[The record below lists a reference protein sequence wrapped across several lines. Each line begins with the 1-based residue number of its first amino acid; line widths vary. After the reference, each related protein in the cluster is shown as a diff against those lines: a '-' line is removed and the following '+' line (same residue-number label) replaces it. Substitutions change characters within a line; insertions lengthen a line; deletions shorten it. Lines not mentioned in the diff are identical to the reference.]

1 MGRAT
6 RWFKGLF
13 GIRPS
18 SCSGYGSGATSN
30 RIDRSSVAGVS
41 LCDSYE
47 TIPPNISE
55 KEAAWLRSFYAAGE
69 EEIERRTHAIAVAAA
84 TAAAADAAVAAA
96 KAAAAVVKLQGQGK
110 SGPLGGG
117 KLRKNHRAAMQIQCA
132 FRGFLGRK
140 ALRAL
145 RGVVK
150 IQALVRGFLV
160 RKQAAATLR
169 SMEALV
175 RAQTSVKFQRALR
188 RIGNAAAP
196 ARKSTE
202 RFSGSLEN
210 RNSGEETAKI
220 VEVDT
225 GTRSGTHRIRGPV
238 LSGSDF
244 LDNPFR
250 RTLSSPLSGRVP
262 PRLSLPKPEWDECSS
277 KFPTAQS
284 TPRFA
289 GGSPSRS
296 VCCYGGGVDADTEA
310 EVDAHRFC
318 VLSGDFNSPADTTLF
333 RAKLRSHSAPRQ
345 RPEINAAGSGWRWSI
360 GGGGGVR
367 VQRPSCS
374 GVKEAVV
381 GNIERRRTQ
390 W

>member
-13 GIRPS
+13 GIKPS
-18 SCSGYGSGATSN
+18 SCSGTDSGTISN
-30 RIDRSSVAGVS
+30 RLDRS

-69 EEIERRTHAIAVAAA
+69 EEKERRTHAIAVAAA

-96 KAAAAVVKLQGQGK
+96 KAAAAVVRLQGQGK
-110 SGPLGGG
+110 SGPLVGG
-117 KLRKNHRAAMQIQCA
+117 KCRENRAAMQIQCT
-132 FRGFLGRK
+132 FRGYLARK

-175 RAQTSVKFQRALR
+175 RAQTTVKFQRALR
-188 RIGNAAAP
+188 RIGNAAP

-210 RNSGEETAKI
+210 RNNGEETAKI

-225 GTRSGTHRIRGPV
+225 GTRPGTYRIRAPV
-238 LSGSDF
+238 LTGSDF

-262 PRLSLPKPEWDECSS
+262 PRLSMPKPEWEECSS

-284 TPRFA
+284 TPRFS
-289 GGSPSRS
+289 GGSPARS
-296 VCCYGGGVDADTEA
+296 VCCSGGGVDAEVDTEA
-310 EVDAHRFC
+310 DAHRFC
-318 VLSGDFNSPADTTLF
+318 FLSGEFNSGYMANTTSF

-345 RPEINAAGSGWRWSI
+345 RPESNASGGGWRRSI
-360 GGGGGVR
+360 GGGGGLR
-367 VQRPSCS
+367 MQRQSCS
-374 GVKEAVV
+374 GVREAVV
-381 GNIERRRTQ
+381 GNIERRRMH

>member
-1 MGRAT
+1 MGRAS

-13 GIRPS
+13 GIKPS
-18 SCSGYGSGATSN
+18 SCSGSDTGAISN
-30 RIDRSSVAGVS
+30 RLDRS
-41 LCDSYE
+41 LCDNYE

-69 EEIERRTHAIAVAAA
+69 EEKERRTHAIAVAAA

-96 KAAAAVVKLQGQGK
+96 KAAAAVVRLQGQGK

-117 KLRKNHRAAMQIQCA
+117 GGKSRENRAAMQIQCA
-132 FRGFLGRK
+132 FRGFLARK

-150 IQALVRGFLV
+150 IQALVRGYLV

-169 SMEALV
+169 SMEALI
-175 RAQTSVKFQRALR
+175 RAQATVKFQRALR
-188 RIGNAAAP
+188 RIGNAAP

-202 RFSGSLEN
+202 RFSGSLES
-210 RNSGEETAKI
+210 RNNGEETAKI

-225 GTRSGTHRIRGPV
+225 GTRHGTFRIRGPV

-262 PRLSLPKPEWDECSS
+262 PRLSMPKPEWDECSS

-289 GGSPSRS
+289 GGSPARS
-296 VCCYGGGVDADTEA
+296 VCCSGGAEVDAEA
-310 EVDAHRFC
+310 DAHRFC
-318 VLSGDFNSPADTTLF
+318 FLSGEFNSGYMADSTTSF
-333 RAKLRSHSAPRQ
+333 RSKLRSHSAPRQ
-345 RPEINAAGSGWRWSI
+345 RPDSNAVGGGGWRRSI
-360 GGGGGVR
+360 GGGGGGVR
-367 VQRPSCS
+367 MQRPSCS
-374 GVKEAVV
+374 GVREAVV
-381 GNIERRRTQ
+381 GNIERRRMH

>member
-6 RWFKGLF
+6 RWFRGLF
-13 GIRPS
+13 GIKPS
-18 SCSGYGSGATSN
+18 SCSGSGTISN
-30 RIDRSSVAGVS
+30 RIDRSSLAGVS

-55 KEAAWLRSFYAAGE
+55 REAAWLRSFYAAGE
-69 EEIERRTHAIAVAAA
+69 EEIERRAHAVAVAAA
-84 TAAAADAAVAAA
+84 TAAAADVAVAAA
-96 KAAAAVVKLQGQGK
+96 KAAAAVVRLTGQGK
-110 SGPLGGG
+110 SGPLGVGNG
-117 KLRKNHRAAMQIQCA
+117 RENRAAMQIQCT
-132 FRGFLGRK
+132 FRGYLARK

-145 RGVVK
+145 KGVVK

-175 RAQTSVKFQRALR
+175 RAQATVKFQRALR
-188 RIGNAAAP
+188 RIGNTAP

-210 RNSGEETAKI
+210 RNNGEETAKI

-225 GTRSGTHRIRGPV
+225 GIRPGHYRIRVPV

-262 PRLSLPKPEWDECSS
+262 PRLSMPKPEWEDCSS

-284 TPRFA
+284 TPRYA
-289 GGSPSRS
+289 GGSPARN
-296 VCCYGGGVDADTEA
+296 VCCSGGRVEAEADA
-310 EVDAHRFC
+310 EVDAHQLCF
-318 VLSGDFNSPADTTLF
+318 LSGEFHSNFTTDTTSF
-333 RAKLRSHSAPRQ
+333 RGRLRSHSAPRQ
-345 RPEINAAGSGWRWSI
+345 RPGINAAGSGWRRGV
-360 GGGGGVR
+360 GGYGGVR
-367 VQRPSCS
+367 GQRPSCS
-374 GVKEAVV
+374 GVREAVV
-381 GNIERRRTQ
+381 GNIERRRAH

>member
-6 RWFKGLF
+6 RWFRGLF
-13 GIRPS
+13 RIKPS
-18 SCSGYGSGATSN
+18 SCSGSGTISN
-30 RIDRSSVAGVS
+30 RIDRSSLAGVS

-55 KEAAWLRSFYAAGE
+55 REAAWLRSFYAAGE
-69 EEIERRTHAIAVAAA
+69 EEIERRAHAVAVAAA

-96 KAAAAVVKLQGQGK
+96 KAAAAVVRLTGQGK
-110 SGPLGGG
+110 SGPLGVGNS
-117 KLRKNHRAAMQIQCA
+117 RENRAAMQIQCT
-132 FRGFLGRK
+132 FRGYLARK

-145 RGVVK
+145 KGVVK

-175 RAQTSVKFQRALR
+175 RAQATVKFQRALR
-188 RIGNAAAP
+188 RIGNSAP

-202 RFSGSLEN
+202 RFSGSSEN
-210 RNSGEETAKI
+210 RNNGEETAKI

-225 GTRSGTHRIRGPV
+225 GIRPGHYRIRVPV

-262 PRLSLPKPEWDECSS
+262 PRLSMPKTEWEDCSS

-284 TPRFA
+284 TPRYA
-289 GGSPSRS
+289 GGSPARS
-296 VCCYGGGVDADTEA
+296 VCCSGGGVEAEA
-310 EVDAHRFC
+310 EVDAHQLCF
-318 VLSGDFNSPADTTLF
+318 LSEEFRSNFMADTTYF
-333 RAKLRSHSAPRQ
+333 RGKLRSHSAPRQ
-345 RPEINAAGSGWRWSI
+345 RPEINAAGSGWRRSI
-360 GGGGGVR
+360 GGGVR

-374 GVKEAVV
+374 GVREAVV
-381 GNIERRRTQ
+381 ENIERRRAH

>member
-13 GIRPS
+13 GIKPS
-18 SCSGYGSGATSN
+18 SYPN
-30 RIDRSSVAGVS
+30 RLDRSSFTGMS

-55 KEAAWLRSFYAAGE
+55 KEAAWLRSFYAEGE
-69 EEIERRTHAIAVAAA
+69 EEKERRTHAIAVAVA
-84 TAAAADAAVAAA
+84 TAAAADAAVVAA
-96 KAAAAVVKLQGQGK
+96 KAAAAVVRLTGQGK
-110 SGPLGGG
+110 SGPLRSGQQQS
-117 KLRKNHRAAMQIQCA
+117 RENRAAMQIQCA
-132 FRGFLGRK
+132 FRGYLARK
-140 ALRAL
+140 AFRAL

-150 IQALVRGFLV
+150 IQALVRGYLV

-175 RAQTSVKFQRALR
+175 RAQATVKFQRALR
-188 RIGNAAAP
+188 RAGNATP

-210 RNSGEETAKI
+210 RSNSGEETAKI

-225 GTRSGTHRIRGPV
+225 GNRPGTYRIRGPV
-238 LSGSDF
+238 LTGSDF

-262 PRLSLPKPEWDECSS
+262 PRLSMPKPEWDECSS
-277 KFPTAQS
+277 NKFPTAQS

-296 VCCYGGGVDADTEA
+296 VCCSGEA
-310 EVDAHRFC
+310 EVDAEAHPFC
-318 VLSGDFNSPADTTLF
+318 FLSGEFNSSYMEDTTSF

-345 RPEINAAGSGWRWSI
+345 RPESNAAGGGWKKSI
-360 GGGGGVR
+360 RGGGGVK

-374 GVKEAVV
+374 GVREAVV
-381 GNIERRRTQ
+381 GNIERRRVQ